1 MFTEP
6 GDWALTV
13 AVASSLFLIVVFS
26 TVFGALVPLT
36 LEKLKINPALATGPF
51 IQITNDVVGP
61 LIYVGMAVWS
71 LKLLPDVMAKEDC
84 GDTADDTIRR
94 DEKEAPLMR
103 CSFSVSEIFTRLF
116 GRRNNGE

>member
-13 AVASSLFLIVVFS
+13 AVASSLFLIVV
-26 TVFGALVPLT
+26 VLHGVRRLGASP

-51 IQITNDVVGP
+51 IQITNDVVGL

-71 LKLLPDVMAKEDC
+71 LKLLPDVMAKKIAE
-84 GDTADDTIRR
+84 T
-94 DEKEAPLMR
+94 PLMTQYAEMKKKHPDA
-103 CSFSVSEIFTRLF
+103 VLLF
-116 GRRNNGE
+116 RVGDFYETFRKTQ

>member
-51 IQITNDVVGP
+51 IQITNDVVGL

-71 LKLLPDVMAKEDC
+71 LKLLPM
-84 GDTADDTIRR
+84 
-94 DEKEAPLMR
+94 
-103 CSFSVSEIFTRLF
+103 
-116 GRRNNGE
+116 